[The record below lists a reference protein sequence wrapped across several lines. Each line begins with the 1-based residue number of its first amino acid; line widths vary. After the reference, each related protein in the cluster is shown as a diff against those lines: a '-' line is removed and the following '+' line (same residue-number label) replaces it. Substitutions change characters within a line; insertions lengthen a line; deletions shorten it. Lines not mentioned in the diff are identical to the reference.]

1 MKVDEFTRKLFEVYK
16 ESWKLGPKVHL
27 ASTVHRVLLLLYTHL
42 MFCSIVSS

>member
-27 ASTVHRVLLLLYTHL
+27 AYNCTLCFAVALYI
-42 MFCSIVSS
+42 CS